1 MAAFQPAQTDD
12 PEDAKK
18 ARRKAMDLLA
28 RRDYGYEELIERLQA
43 AGFQAAVAAD
53 VVQVLNE
60 EGLQD
65 DMRFAAALCSAHAR
79 KGKGPL
85 RVELDL
91 RNRQIVEPVIADALR
106 EAEIDWYEVASRARR
121 LRFGDAAPADFPN
134 RAKQMRFLQYRGFDT
149 VHIQAAFPDR
159 PR

>member
-12 PEDAKK
+12 PADLKK

-28 RRDYGYEELIERLQA
+28 RRDYGFTELIERLQV
-43 AGFQAAVAAD
+43 AGFEAAVAAD

-65 DMRFAAALCSAHAR
+65 DLRFAEALCTAYAR

-85 RVELDL
+85 RVELEL
-91 RNRQIVEPVIADALR
+91 RRREIIEPVIADALR
-106 EAEIDWYEVASRARR
+106 EAEIDWFEVASRAPFTFWRCRTGR
-121 LRFGDAAPADFPN
+121 LSRSSQADAVFA
-134 RAKQMRFLQYRGFDT
+134 
-149 VHIQAAFPDR
+149 V
-159 PR
+159 PRV